1 MKSVTKL
8 KISRLKPNSLKSV
21 NHKFKRFNKKVNKI
35 FKKCLNN
42 KSSIKLISRMYKR
55 HQIISGKYKLLTT
68 RIRKK
73 ELH

>member
-1 MKSVTKL
+1 MKLVTKL
-8 KISRLKPNSLKSV
+8 KISRLKANSINSV

-35 FKKCLNN
+35 SKKCLNN
-42 KSSIKLISRMYKR
+42 KSSMKLISRMYKR
-55 HQIISGKYKLLTT
+55 HQIISEKYKLLTM